1 MLVKTFQAASMPE
14 ALRMVKAELGPD
26 AMILSTKKENTG
38 GILGFFSKSVYRVTA
53 AIDPSPRQ
61 APSPAPAYGTNRS
74 RPERERT
81 AKEELESSMF
91 APLARELKELREK
104 VDALSRREDD
114 AKKPAREENQ
124 EDAAPLGFNLKNV
137 PRGDLEEIKKLLLNT
152 LAKSQEGGARTVQ
165 WPNVSETSSAEAAS
179 GLELLPEDS
188 PLAQELIQAGIST
201 DLIRRILDT
210 LSALPADDGVQNL
223 KSRLGTTFSKLI
235 KFAGTLKMR
244 KNSPRIIA
252 LVGPTGVG
260 KTTTTAK
267 IAARAVV
274 RHGTERIAL
283 LTTDCYRIGG
293 HEQLRIFGRILG
305 IAVHA
310 VRDASDLDLM
320 LADLKHKH
328 LVLIDTVGMSQR
340 DQQVAGQLAMLSGTV
355 RRLLLLNAST
365 NGETLD
371 DVVRAYRGSGL
382 DGCIITKTDEAAR
395 IGAVLDVAIRHR
407 LAVHYVSNGQRVPED
422 LHATDRKYLLH
433 KALRSAAG
441 ATAYALA
448 DDELDAV
455 ALGAQQR
462 PGAAMSFASAHAG

>member
-1 MLVKTFQAASMPE
+1 
-14 ALRMVKAELGPD
+14 MVKAELGPD

-53 AIDPSPRQ
+53 AIDPAPRQ
-61 APSPAPAYGTNRS
+61 APSPAPSYGTHRP

-114 AKKPAREENQ
+114 VKKPGREDNQ
-124 EDAAPLGFNLKNV
+124 EDAPPLGFNLKNV

-152 LAKSQEGGARTVQ
+152 LAKSQEGSARTVQ
-165 WPNVSETSSAEAAS
+165 WPNASETSPGEANS
-179 GLELLPEDS
+179 GQELLPEDS

-210 LSALPADDGVQNL
+210 LGTLPVEDGGQNL

-267 IAARAVV
+267 LAAMYALNRGNKVALITMDIFRVGAV
-274 RHGTERIAL
+274 
-283 LTTDCYRIGG
+283 
-293 HEQLRIFGRILG
+293 EQLKTYSRIMG
-305 IAVHA
+305 IPLEVASTPKELEKAVEKHSA
-310 VRDASDLDLM
+310 CDLIF
-320 LADLKHKH
+320 
-328 LVLIDTVGMSQR
+328 IDT
-340 DQQVAGQLAMLSGTV
+340 AGRSHKDKEKLDEMKNFLDNKIPIEVYLCLSATTKD
-355 RRLLLLNAST
+355 RELEEILNRFKMFQISK
-365 NGETLD
+365 
-371 DVVRAYRGSGL
+371 VVFTKIDESESFGNMVNILMKDNLQIAYF
-382 DGCIITKTDEAAR
+382 TT
-395 IGAVLDVAIRHR
+395 
-407 LAVHYVSNGQRVPED
+407 GQRVPED
-422 LHATDRKYLLH
+422 IEVAT
-433 KALRSAAG
+433 SAK
-441 ATAYALA
+441 LA
-448 DDELDAV
+448 DMILRE
-455 ALGAQQR
+455 
-462 PGAAMSFASAHAG
+462 ASE